1 MICQAVGGGDTT
13 YYCDGYWAA
22 AGGELLYVGGDA
34 SDFAQCGVAY
44 SHSYFGFSVSWSD
57 LGSRLA
63 FYGTPQIVSGAELLA
78 MAD

>member
-22 AGGELLYVGGDA
+22 TGGELLDVGGVA
-34 SDFAQCGVAY
+34 SDFALCGVTFSGSAP
-44 SHSYFGFSVSWSD
+44 GFSNSVTAV
-57 LGSRLA
+57 GSRLA